1 MRFASVSA
9 DAFGPFVDRRL
20 ELACGLTIVHG
31 ANESGKSSWHA
42 ALYAALCGMRRG
54 QARDD
59 REFVDRHRP
68 WSGEQWRVSAH
79 VRLEDGRE
87 IELRHDLAGRV
98 DSRATDVTLG
108 RDVSSEI
115 IHDGSPD
122 GSRWLGLDRQAFLAT
137 ACVRQA
143 ELLRVHDDPA
153 ALQEHLQRAA
163 ATAGRD
169 ATAGSALGRLV
180 EFVRENVGQNKVNAT
195 KPLRRA
201 VERDDQAGKK
211 LAEAR
216 REHGEFLA
224 MLAELQAAEAR
235 LAATEREL
243 RVAEAACAAHESE
256 QAAKRL
262 ERARSLAALFPEGPL
277 RSRVPDDALALEVA
291 VALADWES
299 RPEVRELDGPIAA
312 ELAAELVALPALPP
326 VEAAPPSPE
335 ELRELGRVLDLA
347 EPFVPP
353 ELESRVQAA
362 QSELGRLR
370 HRARGALAVGSALV
384 VAGVLAM
391 TFGDRRAGT
400 AAALAGLIP
409 LMWGVVRLQGNE
421 ERRRREALG
430 GAEIARD
437 LARRVHRDWA
447 HSIQRARERTGALG
461 LADADTHTLLALAE
475 AEARRPD
482 LARELEI
489 RRAAERAAR
498 EAEDRVRR
506 AAERLRAVARR
517 CGVSG
522 AGEAAIVGALGEWS
536 RARARDIEN
545 HEARV
550 KQWAEL
556 SELLGGASLDANEAE
571 AGRMARRALELRGD
585 LREAEVAMADLGI
598 EPARRIEAL
607 RRARD
612 DAADEAAML
621 RGKLS
626 DRAARIPSVAVAEE
640 EQAAAETELERVR
653 ELEETLQT
661 TIEYLERAQERVHR
675 DVAPILAASI
685 REWLPRLTGG
695 RYVEVAVDPKSLD
708 VWVSG
713 RDGERREAIRLSH
726 GTAEQIYLL
735 LRVAMAAHLTSD
747 GEVCPLILDDVVVHA
762 DSRRT
767 RAMLEL
773 LHEVSRERQVILFS
787 QEEEVLAWAQATL
800 EAGRDALIRLDE
812 AAVAV

>member
-1 MRFASVSA
+1 MRFESVTA
-9 DAFGPFVDRRL
+9 HAFGPFVERPL
-20 ELACGLTIVHG
+20 EVARGLTIVHG

-54 QARDD
+54 RGQPRDD
-59 REFVDRHRP
+59 DRRFADRHRP
-68 WSGEQWRVSAH
+68 WRGEQWRVSAH

-87 IELRHDLAGRV
+87 IELRQDLAGRV
-98 DSRATDVTLG
+98 DCRATDVALG

-169 ATAGSALGRLV
+169 TTAGSALGRLAD
-180 EFVRENVGQNKVNAT
+180 FVRENVGQNKMNAT

-201 VERDDQAGKK
+201 VERDDQARKK
-211 LAEAR
+211 LDEAR

-224 MLAELQAAEAR
+224 MLAELQAAESR
-235 LAATEREL
+235 LAGTEREL
-243 RVAEAACAAHESE
+243 RVAEAACAARESE

-262 ERARSLAALFPEGPL
+262 DRSRSLAALFPEGPP
-277 RSRVPDDALALEVA
+277 RSRAPDDQLASDLA
-291 VALADWES
+291 ASLADWKH
-299 RPEVRELDGPIAA
+299 RPEVHELDGPTAVELEA
-312 ELAAELVALPALPP
+312 ELAALPVLPAAR
-326 VEAAPPSPE
+326 VAPPNPD
-335 ELRELGRVLDLA
+335 ELRELGRVLDLV

-353 ELESRVQAA
+353 DLESQVQTA
-362 QSELGRLR
+362 QSGLARLR
-370 HRARGALAVGSALV
+370 RRARGALAVGSVLV
-384 VAGVLAM
+384 VLGVVAM
-391 TFGDRRAGT
+391 MIGDRRAG
-400 AAALAGLIP
+400 AAAAIAGLVP
-409 LMWGVVRLQGNE
+409 LAWGVVLLQGNE
-421 ERRRREALG
+421 ERQRREALG

-437 LARRVHRDWA
+437 LARRTHQDWA
-447 HSIQRARERTGALG
+447 DSIRRARERTGALG
-461 LADADTHTLLALAE
+461 LADADASTLLGLAD

-482 LARELEI
+482 LARELQI

-498 EAEDRVRR
+498 EAVI
-506 AAERLRAVARR
+506 
-517 CGVSG
+517 VS
-522 AGEAAIVGALGEWS
+522 ALGEWN
-536 RARARDIEN
+536 RARQLDIEN
-545 HEARV
+545 HEAQV

-556 SELLGGASLDANEAE
+556 SELLDGANLDVLETEAE
-571 AGRMARRALELRGD
+571 LRARRALELRGD
-585 LREAEVAMADLGI
+585 LPEAELAADLGV
-598 EPARRIEAL
+598 EPARRIETL
-607 RRARD
+607 RKARD

-621 RGKLS
+621 RGKRD

-640 EQAAAETELERVR
+640 EQAAAETELGRVR

-661 TIEYLERAQERVHR
+661 TMEYLERAQERVHR

-685 REWLPRLTGG
+685 RDWLPRLTSG
-695 RYVEVAVDPKSLD
+695 RYVEVTVDPKSLD
-708 VWVSG
+708 VGVSG
-713 RDGERREAIRLSH
+713 PDGERREAVRLSH

-735 LRVAMAAHLTSD
+735 LRVAMAAHLTRK

-773 LHEVSRERQVILFS
+773 LHELSRERQVILFS

-812 AAVAV
+812 AAIVA